1 MSNSTPT
8 YYIFSV
14 SDATGELG
22 MEIAFAALR
31 QFKTENVNI
40 VRKPRVTDQAKMAIV
55 ISEAKKKHA
64 VVLFTFVGQH
74 LRAQF
79 LEECAKQQVVAVDI
93 MGPVLD
99 VFTNYLH
106 SHPSDEPGL
115 KYRLTNEYFRRQEAI
130 EFTVKHDDGMGL
142 DTITQADIVLLGI
155 SRTSKTPLSVYLALR
170 GHKVA
175 NIPLVREVPIP
186 QELEQVNRSN
196 MIGLVISAEKLVQLR
211 ETRLV
216 KLGRPLSE
224 EYANFD
230 RVNEELTYAQKVF
243 ESLGN
248 IPYIDV
254 TSKAI
259 EEIAT
264 EVLLTLGK

>member
-22 MEIAFAALR
+22 MEVAFAALR

-40 VRKPRVTDQAKMAIV
+40 VRKPRVTDQQKMTSV
-55 ISEAKKKHA
+55 IAEAKKRHA
-64 VVLFTFVGQH
+64 VILFTFVGQH

-79 LEECAKQQVVAVDI
+79 LEECSKQQVVAVDI

-142 DTITQADIVLLGI
+142 DTINQADIVLLGI

-186 QELEQVNRSN
+186 QELEQVNRAN
-196 MIGLVISAEKLVQLR
+196 MIGLTISAEKLVRLR

-224 EYANFD
+224 EYANYE
-230 RVNEELTYAQKVF
+230 RVSEELAYAQKVF
-243 ESLGN
+243 EGLGN

-254 TSKAI
+254 TGKAI